1 MTMSDML
8 QLAVLSAMAPLFY
21 SVQASGRPFPCT
33 RLPLKYNCVQNPI
46 VQCSLWSQNKTSAIA
61 GMAAHDAQVLMS
73 LWSKLRSLLIAF
85 FLSNLEN
92 ATVTLH
98 VNVTYCRKLDS
109 LRYSFVAD
117 SIGLT

>member
-1 MTMSDML
+1 
-8 QLAVLSAMAPLFY
+8 
-21 SVQASGRPFPCT
+21 
-33 RLPLKYNCVQNPI
+33 
-46 VQCSLWSQNKTSAIA
+46 
-61 GMAAHDAQVLMS
+61 MAAHDAQVLMS